1 MRLVSRP
8 NFKGNEVFNNKNYGE
23 YTVYVSGPATY
34 AVPLFYEKTSFSY
47 NKKASSNASLIKKV
61 ITSLITKKDV

>member
-1 MRLVSRP
+1 MKKLVFHITKMRLVSRP

-34 AVPLFYEKTSFSY
+34 AVPLFYEKTSFH
-47 NKKASSNASLIKKV
+47 
-61 ITSLITKKDV
+61 ITKRHLVMRA